1 MVVAVVIGAR
11 TVSTHPQGHP
21 GPGSP
26 PTTLVMELE
35 TGGGDAGGCG
45 GGEDLRSD
53 GGAPASVH
61 EQ

>member
-1 MVVAVVIGAR
+1 MSAMD
-11 TVSTHPQGHP
+11 
-21 GPGSP
+21 GPLPSKMM
-26 PTTLVMELE
+26 VMELE

-45 GGEDLRSD
+45 GGDDLRSD

>member
-1 MVVAVVIGAR
+1 MM
-11 TVSTHPQGHP
+11 
-21 GPGSP
+21 
-26 PTTLVMELE
+26 VMELE

-45 GGEDLRSD
+45 GGDDLRSD